1 MDTNNFQRLFI
12 QHRFARCK
20 IYFSTVLREARKAI
34 MFNEILVAL
43 KFSPASLF
51 ALEQGVR
58 MARIFGANL
67 HVFHAMDYR
76 LQELAQTD
84 PKIIEHRQEVNRKF
98 ETELRPLFSDL
109 TDISFEFFPADPA
122 LQVCR
127 IAKTIRADLIILGC
141 HQPLR
146 KVSLGRID

>member
-1 MDTNNFQRLFI
+1 
-12 QHRFARCK
+12 
-20 IYFSTVLREARKAI
+20 

-58 MARIFGANL
+58 MARIHGANL

-146 KVSLGRID
+146 KVSLGRIDYVGMTILEKAPCPVMLIPFAG